1 MLVRSDKKKKW
12 LVVRVQFTS
21 CEIEDYDF
29 FFQLGASGVEEEENQ
44 FKIYFPDTDASS
56 GLVHK
61 IEYFLKSENR
71 LQITNPVIHTETIIE
86 QDWNQDWKK
95 NYLPIPISDRILIKP
110 TWLEA
115 PKTEYDVV
123 VEIDPAMAFG
133 TGTHATT
140 RMCLKALEDQIHG
153 GEILLDVG
161 TGTGI
166 LSFTALKLGARRA
179 VALDTDVI
187 AVETAQENAAVNN
200 VLSSIELFAG
210 SVDAL
215 KPDSFDLLVANV
227 NTLVVVTLL
236 SKIPALLAAH
246 GRAILSGILQSDAR
260 VIEDHLKIG
269 NWNFQKSQ
277 MEEWLCYIIRQSQV

>member
-1 MLVRSDKKKKW
+1 MRSDKKKKW
-12 LVVRVQFTS
+12 LVVKIQFSS

-29 FFQLGASGVEEEENQ
+29 FFQLGATGVEEEENQ
-44 FKIYFPDTDASS
+44 FKVYFPDRDDRTE
-56 GLVHK
+56 LERK
-61 IEYFLKSENR
+61 IEHFSKS
-71 LQITNPVIHTETIIE
+71 TNQLLISDPVIHTETIIE

-95 NYLPIPISDRILIKP
+95 NYLPIAISDRVLIKP
-110 TWLEA
+110 TWLKA
-115 PKTEYDVV
+115 PEKEYDVV

-153 GEILLDVG
+153 GETLLDVG

-166 LSFTALKLGARRA
+166 LSFTALKLGAQRA
-179 VALDTDVI
+179 VALDTDVV
-187 AVETAQENAAVNN
+187 AVQTAQENAGVNK
-200 VLSSIELFAG
+200 VLSSIQLFAG
-210 SVDAL
+210 PVDAL
-215 KPDSFDLLVANV
+215 KTVSFDLLVANV
-227 NTLVVVTLL
+227 NTPVVVTLL

-246 GRAILSGILQSDAR
+246 GRAILSGILQTDAQ
-260 VIEDHLKIG
+260 VIEDHLKVG